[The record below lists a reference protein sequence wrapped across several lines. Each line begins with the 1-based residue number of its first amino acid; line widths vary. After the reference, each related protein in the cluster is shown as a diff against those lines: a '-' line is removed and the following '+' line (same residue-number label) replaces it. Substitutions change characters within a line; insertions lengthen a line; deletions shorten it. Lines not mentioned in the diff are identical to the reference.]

1 MKIHSQYAG
10 NILVNMCLVIG
21 KMNGKCPELVIDSD
35 ERRAEKD
42 YKSFNPTNK
51 FPLLVTPEGNLQ
63 ESHAIAKFLA
73 NGHASLLGTNAVER
87 AQIDMWMNWLAS
99 GVQQAGFPAIYAILG
114 RAEVTQA
121 QFNDGV
127 KSLKENLRSIDQA
140 LTGDWLVGSGPTV
153 ADIVLGATFSMAFQL
168 ILDQGFT
175 KAAPKACA
183 WFARV
188 AAIPEFVS
196 VFGKIKMAKKS
207 LKPVLKSEEKPKKA
221 AAAAAKPKEE
231 QPKKEVNPLDAL
243 PPTNFDLFN
252 FKTYFVN
259 EPDKKGAAHDRMMAE
274 VDREGFSFWFIHYEK
289 FGAEGTVAYKFQNLI
304 EGFMQRLEG
313 SRKFSFGK
321 VCMLGEEPNLEIKG
335 VLLTRGLQIPQEW
348 HDHPQFEYVQPR
360 KLDYNN
366 AADVTLIKEYFA
378 SKQGEMCDGLIAQI
392 VAWHK

>member
-1 MKIHSQYAG
+1 
-10 NILVNMCLVIG
+10 MCLVVG
-21 KMNGKCPELVIDSD
+21 KMNGKVPELVIDSD
-35 ERRAEKD
+35 ERRAEKE

-51 FPLLVTPEGNLQ
+51 FPILETPEGNLQ

-73 NGHASLLGTNAVER
+73 SGHASLLGKNAVER

-140 LTGDWLVGSGPTV
+140 LSGDWLVGSAPTV

-221 AAAAAKPKEE
+221 AAAAAAKPKEDA
-231 QPKKEVNPLDAL
+231 PKKEVNPLDAL
-243 PPTNFDLFN
+243 PPTSFDLFN

-259 EPDKKGAAHDRMMAE
+259 VPDKLNEGHARMMAE
-274 VDREGFSFWFIHYEK
+274 VDREGFTFWFLHYEK
-289 FGAEGTVAYKFQNLI
+289 YGAEGTVAYKFQNLL

-313 SRKFSFGK
+313 CRKFSFGK
-321 VCMLGEEPNLEIKG
+321 VCMLGEEPSLEIKG
-335 VLLTRGLQIPQEW
+335 VLLVRGLIIPQEMI
-348 HDHPQFEYVQPR
+348 DHP
-360 KLDYNN
+360 
-366 AADVTLIKEYFA
+366 
-378 SKQGEMCDGLIAQI
+378 
-392 VAWHK
+392 

>member
-1 MKIHSQYAG
+1 
-10 NILVNMCLVIG
+10 MCLVIG
-21 KMNGKCPELVIDSD
+21 KMNGKVPELVIDSD
-35 ERRAEKD
+35 ETRASKD

-51 FPLLVTPEGNLQ
+51 FPILETPEGNLQ

-73 NGHASLLGTNAVER
+73 SGHASLLGSNAVER
-87 AQIDMWMNWLAS
+87 AQIDAWMNWLAS
-99 GVQQAGFPAIYAILG
+99 GVQQAAFPAIYAILG
-114 RAEVTQA
+114 RVEVTQT

-127 KSLKENLRSIDQA
+127 KSLKESLRAVDQA
-140 LTGDWLVGSGPTV
+140 LTGDWLAGSAPSV

-221 AAAAAKPKEE
+221 AAAAAKPKED

-243 PPTNFDLFN
+243 PPTSFDLFN
-252 FKTYFVN
+252 FKTFFVN
-259 EPDKKGAAHDRMMAE
+259 VPDKKVEGHNRMMAE
-274 VDREGFSFWFIHYEK
+274 VDRAGFSFWFIHYEK
-289 FGAEGTVAYKFQNLI
+289 FGAEGTVSYKFQNLI

-313 SRKFSFGK
+313 SRKISFGK
-321 VCMLGEEPNLEIKG
+321 VCMLGDEPNLEIKG

-360 KLDYNN
+360 KIDYENP
-366 AADVTLIKEYFA
+366 ADVKLIQEYFSA
-378 SKQGEMCDGLIAQI
+378 KEGEVVDGLPCKIA
-392 VAWHK
+392 AWHK